1 MIAASHSDH
10 PCFKVINNCEVNSDD
25 HYKLITVEQYPSAID
40 YTWFDTPL
48 SVGGRLIVKTKDG
61 FETKLV
67 NVDRPLLMIPS
78 LSAHM
83 QREYKSKEELFEC
96 ETRMRPIFSTDKDI
110 TLMDV
115 VLKEN
120 NIDPKKVIDSELFVY
135 RYSDPVV

>member
-1 MIAASHSDH
+1 
-10 PCFKVINNCEVNSDD
+10 
-25 HYKLITVEQYPSAID
+25 
-40 YTWFDTPL
+40 
-48 SVGGRLIVKTKDG
+48 
-61 FETKLV
+61 
-67 NVDRPLLMIPS
+67 MIPS

-83 QREYKSKEELFEC
+83 QKEYKSKEELFEC

-135 RYSDPVV
+135 RYSEPVV